1 MRLMLGLCD
10 SDSRSWGSPRRSGRA
25 SLEWRSL
32 AGSRQWA
39 GLPGTVLP
47 KAPGRKPAG
56 GLLMAGPERNAEDQ
70 TGGQE
75 GDLLDRGVSDCTHS
89 SSHGS

>member
-1 MRLMLGLCD
+1 M
-10 SDSRSWGSPRRSGRA
+10 
-25 SLEWRSL
+25 EWRSL

-47 KAPGRKPAG
+47 EAPGRKPAG

-70 TGGQE
+70 TDGQE
-75 GDLLDRGVSDCTHS
+75 GDLLDRGVIVPTRVHMVPSTNS
-89 SSHGS
+89 GRSRGSRRL